1 MIVGAPLGGRLWR
14 EGNYPSTNSGQAPGG
29 LHKRSETKQDKNIMQ
44 IDVKLFANLRKHLPP
59 GSSGSKA
66 SISLDE
72 GATIH
77 ALIQRLNIPLELA
90 QMVLV
95 NGEQTREFDHPLSDG
110 DTVSIFPPV
119 AGG

>member
-1 MIVGAPLGGRLWR
+1 MHI
-14 EGNYPSTNSGQAPGG
+14 E
-29 LHKRSETKQDKNIMQ
+29 
-44 IDVKLFANLRKHLPP
+44 VKLFANLRKHLPL

-66 SISLDE
+66 QLTLEE
-72 GATIH
+72 GATIA
-77 ALIQRLNIPLELA
+77 ALIRHLSIPLELA

-95 NGEQTREFDHPLSDG
+95 NGEQTREFDRPLADG

>member
-1 MIVGAPLGGRLWR
+1 
-14 EGNYPSTNSGQAPGG
+14 
-29 LHKRSETKQDKNIMQ
+29 MQ
-44 IDVKLFANLRKHLPP
+44 IAVKLFANLRKKLPP

-66 SISLDE
+66 QLTLED
-72 GATIH
+72 GATIQTVINM
-77 ALIQRLNIPLELA
+77 LTIPLELA

-95 NGEQTREFDHPLSDG
+95 NGEQTREFDRQLANG

>member
-1 MIVGAPLGGRLWR
+1 MRPQ
-14 EGNYPSTNSGQAPGG
+14 EGNHIGLPLRPSRWLLFERQM
-29 LHKRSETKQDKNIMQ
+29 MQ
-44 IDVKLFANLRKHLPP
+44 VEVKLFANLRKLLPP

-66 SISLDE
+66 QISLEE
-72 GATIH
+72 GATIE
-77 ALIQRLNIPLELA
+77 ALIQHLKIPPEMA

-95 NGEQTREFDHPLSDG
+95 NGEQTRKFDHPLAEG

>member
-1 MIVGAPLGGRLWR
+1 
-14 EGNYPSTNSGQAPGG
+14 
-29 LHKRSETKQDKNIMQ
+29 MQ
-44 IDVKLFANLRKHLPP
+44 VEVKLFANLRKLLPP

-66 SISLDE
+66 KVTLDE
-72 GATIH
+72 GATIDT
-77 ALIQRLNIPLELA
+77 LIHHLHIPVEMA

-95 NGEQTREFDHPLSDG
+95 NGEQTREFDRPLAEG

>member
-1 MIVGAPLGGRLWR
+1 MWS
-14 EGNYPSTNSGQAPGG
+14 PSGTGQPRRAASTGQKTG
-29 LHKRSETKQDKNIMQ
+29 QSRKTMHIE
-44 IDVKLFANLRKHLPP
+44 VKLFANLRKLLPP

-66 SISLDE
+66 QISLEE
-72 GATIH
+72 GATIE
-77 ALIQRLNIPLELA
+77 ALIHHLKIPLEMA

-95 NGEQTREFDHPLSDG
+95 NGEQTREFARPLAEG

>member
-1 MIVGAPLGGRLWR
+1 MHI
-14 EGNYPSTNSGQAPGG
+14 E
-29 LHKRSETKQDKNIMQ
+29 
-44 IDVKLFANLRKHLPP
+44 VKLFATLRKHLPP

-66 SISLDE
+66 HLTLDAE
-72 GATIH
+72 TTLQN
-77 ALIQRLNIPLELA
+77 LIDQLKIPVELA

-95 NGEQTREFDHPLSDG
+95 NGEQTREFDRQLQDG

>member
-1 MIVGAPLGGRLWR
+1 
-14 EGNYPSTNSGQAPGG
+14 
-29 LHKRSETKQDKNIMQ
+29 MQ
-44 IDVKLFANLRKHLPP
+44 VEVKLFANLRKLLPP

-66 SISLDE
+66 QLSLEE
-72 GATIH
+72 GATVETLIH
-77 ALIQRLNIPLELA
+77 HLKIPAEMA

-95 NGEQTREFDHPLSDG
+95 NGEQIREFDRPLAEG

>member
-1 MIVGAPLGGRLWR
+1 
-14 EGNYPSTNSGQAPGG
+14 
-29 LHKRSETKQDKNIMQ
+29 MQ
-44 IDVKLFANLRKHLPP
+44 IDVKLFANLRKLLPP

-66 SISLDE
+66 TITLE
-72 GATIH
+72 NGATIH
-77 ALIQRLNIPLELA
+77 ALLQHLNVPFELA

-95 NGEQTREFDHPLSDG
+95 NGEQTREFDRSLTEG

>member
-1 MIVGAPLGGRLWR
+1 MLI
-14 EGNYPSTNSGQAPGG
+14 E
-29 LHKRSETKQDKNIMQ
+29 
-44 IDVKLFANLRKHLPP
+44 VKLFATLRKNLPP

-66 SISLDE
+66 QLTLED
-72 GATIH
+72 GVTIQT
-77 ALIQRLNIPLELA
+77 LIDHLKIPIELA

-95 NGEQTREFDHPLSDG
+95 NGEQTREFGRPLAEG

>member
-1 MIVGAPLGGRLWR
+1 MHI
-14 EGNYPSTNSGQAPGG
+14 E
-29 LHKRSETKQDKNIMQ
+29 
-44 IDVKLFANLRKHLPP
+44 VKLFATLRKNLPP

-66 SISLDE
+66 QMALDSRATLQSLIDQ
-72 GATIH
+72 
-77 ALIQRLNIPLELA
+77 LKIPAELA

-95 NGEQTREFDHPLSDG
+95 NGEQTREFDRQLQDG

>member
-1 MIVGAPLGGRLWR
+1 
-14 EGNYPSTNSGQAPGG
+14 
-29 LHKRSETKQDKNIMQ
+29 MQ
-44 IDVKLFANLRKHLPP
+44 VEVKLFANLRKLLPP

-66 SISLDE
+66 SITLEE
-72 GATIH
+72 GATI
-77 ALIQRLNIPLELA
+77 AVLIQRLKIPLEMA

-95 NGEQTREFDHPLSDG
+95 NGEQTREFDRVLTEG

>member
-1 MIVGAPLGGRLWR
+1 M
-14 EGNYPSTNSGQAPGG
+14 
-29 LHKRSETKQDKNIMQ
+29 H
-44 IDVKLFANLRKHLPP
+44 IDVKLFANLRKKLPP

-66 SISLDE
+66 QITLE
-72 GATIH
+72 AGATIQ
-77 ALIQRLNIPLELA
+77 ALIDFLNIPVELA

-95 NGEQTREFDHPLSDG
+95 NGEQTREFDRQLVDG